1 MSGDSAD
8 GSDSAG
14 VPGPGVKVEM
24 VLISVSGSS
33 FSATDVGPSAHGRLG
48 SQTILLSY
56 GYT

>member
-24 VLISVSGSS
+24 VLISSGG
-33 FSATDVGPSAHGRLG
+33 FRGGA
-48 SQTILLSY
+48 
-56 GYT
+56 